1 MNQDQ
6 TIDDLLAKY
15 LADETDTH
23 ESDTVSEWIIASE
36 DNQKTFEHSKLI
48 WDSVKEAKNQQ
59 SVDVDTAW
67 KKLNIGKKTAVELS
81 DFEEIRPVKKLNWVT
96 NFLKI
101 AAVLVVLF
109 GLWFVAARQFIT
121 PQNDVLTFKTGNQSI
136 EKILPDGTKIL
147 LSKNSTITF
156 PLKFEGNTREIN
168 LTGEGFF
175 EVHHDATHP
184 FIIHTQGADVRVLG
198 TSFNVLAY
206 NAQVQVVVKTGRVQF
221 SKNSNKVILDKGQK
235 AEILA
240 NVDTIIKSEVS
251 DFEVVIEEKVNSFVF
266 EKKSLGEVA
275 SILSE
280 KFGQPIIFSQE
291 KIKNCKLTA
300 SFENEKL
307 ENIIVVIGETFNL
320 KVQKQGDSIL
330 LSGEGCE

>member
-81 DFEEIRPVKKLNWVT
+81 DFEEIRPVKQLNWVT

-168 LTGEGFF
+168 LTREGFF

-307 ENIIVVIGETFNL
+307 ENIIVIIAETFNL
-320 KVQKQGDSIL
+320 KFQKQGDSIL